1 MIRYIDDSKR
11 SLDTVHMAEH
21 WLAELMDANFGA
33 LAEFSPRRSN
43 NPAEKQR
50 NKGWRI
56 ILLAWCWAFVKAWW
70 DQQSFLDATAV
81 NG

>member
-33 LAEFSPRRSN
+33 LAEFSPRHSN
-43 NPAEKQR
+43 NWQK
-50 NKGWRI
+50 NKGIRVGALFCWRGAG
-56 ILLAWCWAFVKAWW
+56 LL
-70 DQQSFLDATAV
+70 
-81 NG
+81 